1 MPERMCIVSRVVK
14 PEGELVRFA
23 LSPDGKVVPDLARK
37 LPGRGVWASLDP
49 KAIAE
54 AQKRKLFAKGFGAEA
69 EADPALPDLVGRL
82 LLQEAV
88 SLLALARKAG
98 LVTSGF
104 MKVEEA
110 LAKGRVKLL
119 LHAKGAGADGTIK
132 LNRKASED
140 VVVSDLFGASE
151 LDLAFGREN
160 VVHAGVAGG
169 SLTEKL
175 LDSLRRWAQYSG
187 FTMNGTDKR
196 R

>member
-14 PEGELVRFA
+14 PEAELVRFA
-23 LSPDGKVVPDLARK
+23 LSPEGKVVPDLARK
-37 LPGRGVWASLDP
+37 LPGRGVWVSLDA

-69 EADPALPDLVGRL
+69 EADADLPELVAKL
-82 LLQEAV
+82 LRQETV
-88 SLLALARKAG
+88 SRLALARKAG
-98 LVTSGF
+98 LAIAGN

-110 LAKGRVKLL
+110 LAKGKVKLL
-119 LHAKGAGADGTIK
+119 LHLNGAGADGTIK
-132 LNRKASED
+132 LNRKAPEGTVICD
-140 VVVSDLFGASE
+140 LLGSDE

-169 SLTEKL
+169 GLTEKL

-187 FTMNGTDKR
+187 LTMNGTDKR